1 MSRIFISGSSTGLG
15 MMAARL
21 LDSQDHEVVLH
32 ARSDARASDA
42 HRELPRA
49 KAIVTGDV
57 ETIAGAKE
65 VAAKV
70 NALGRF
76 DAVMHNAA
84 VGYREGH
91 RDALFISSVQ
101 AHLTRIPPR
110 PPLPV
115 ACDGQNCSQIVLT
128 RLSESSVFSRTWLC
142 RLAP

>member
-15 MMAARL
+15 MMAAKL
-21 LDSQDHEVVLH
+21 LDSQGHEVVLH

-57 ETIAGAKE
+57 ETIAGARE
-65 VAAKV
+65 VAVKV

-84 VGYREGH
+84 VGYRKRH
-91 RDALFISSVQ
+91 RVTADGLRIS
-101 AHLTRIPPR
+101 T
-110 PPLPV
+110 
-115 ACDGQNCSQIVLT
+115 T
-128 RLSESSVFSRTWLC
+128 
-142 RLAP
+142 